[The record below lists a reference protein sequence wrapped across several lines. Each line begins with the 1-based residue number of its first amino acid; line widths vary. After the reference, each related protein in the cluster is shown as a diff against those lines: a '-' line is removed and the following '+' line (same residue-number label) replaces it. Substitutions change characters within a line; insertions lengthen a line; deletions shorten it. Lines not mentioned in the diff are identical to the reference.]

1 MTYVDGF
8 VFVVKDKD
16 TDAYKAM
23 AAKAGETW
31 KAHGALDYKECR
43 GDDLRPKPPEGV
55 PAEMKPASFLDL
67 LQVGS
72 DETVWFS
79 YIVFNSRAHRD
90 EVNAAVMKD
99 PAMNDPAWQN
109 MPMPFDMK
117 RMYTGGFEVVV
128 GA

>member
-1 MTYVDGF
+1 MAYVDGF

-16 TDAYKAM
+16 VDAYKTM
-23 AAKAGETW
+23 AQKAREVW
-31 KAHGALDYKECR
+31 MAHGALDYKECK
-43 GDDLRPKPPEGV
+43 GDDLRPKAPEGV
-55 PAEMKPASFLDL
+55 PPEFTPASFIDL
-67 LQVGS
+67 LQAGP

-99 PAMNDPAWQN
+99 PAMNDPAWEGQ
-109 MPMPFDMK
+109 PMPFDMK
-117 RMYTGGFEVVV
+117 RMYNGGFEVAV